1 MKTIAQKKELIDW
14 LSTVDD
20 ELILNEISNIKRQ
33 STFDFEEELKT
44 AISGEELKRRTTEY
58 IESLPWKKQLFL

>member
-44 AISGEELKRRTTEY
+44 AITGEELKKRLLAH
-58 IESLPWKKQLFL
+58 IETLPWKK